1 MLEGMPSGVA
11 LGVFPEPPTDVTL
24 ALVGEVEVV
33 PPGVATP
40 TVGVLVRWLVLFEGI
55 LVGVALGVFPK
66 PLVEVA
72 LALVEEVEVVAPEAV
87 TSVVGVL
94 VG

>member
-1 MLEGMPSGVA
+1 MGTA
-11 LGVFPEPPTDVTL
+11 F
-24 ALVGEVEVV
+24 
-33 PPGVATP
+33 
-40 TVGVLVRWLVLFEGI
+40 
-55 LVGVALGVFPK
+55 GVFPK
-66 PLVEVA
+66 PLVDVA